1 MPKLV
6 SQLTISKELIA
17 LSNYEIHTLYCEKN
31 LTECPYCWSKMS
43 KKDLD
48 LHVSEEKGESRDLI
62 EAVSKGWMG
71 NILTMYEHGNDIYV
85 KDEL

>member
-6 SQLTISKELIA
+6 SQLTISKEFIA